1 MLKMIRDEFGDVISH
16 VEAARII
23 QEAFPQAA
31 KKHVKGRVVY
41 AGINLRPPSL
51 STTSTCTQEQSL
63 SVQLAKEQE
72 KSRALVIQVQQLQDE
87 LQRVQ
92 TQQSPVCT
100 EPAAEMYTAE
110 MTQLQHSVQLAL
122 HGPDTMERFSS
133 FTMESVV
140 QEISLQAP
148 QLYQLFHRVGK
159 SQRNRHPE
167 TEGYTVEE
175 IKAVMSLCTLL
186 NASTSRARG
195 VQLLMGLGLIARGT
209 HKQVYILPT

>member
-1 MLKMIRDEFGDVISH
+1 MIRDEFGDVTNH

-23 QEAFPQAA
+23 QEDFPQAV

-41 AGINLRPPSL
+41 AGINLCPPSL
-51 STTSTCTQEQSL
+51 STTSMCTQGQSL

-72 KSRALVIQVQQLQDE
+72 KSRALVNQVQQLQDE

-122 HGPDTMERFSS
+122 HGPDTME
-133 FTMESVV
+133 SVV

-175 IKAVMSLCTLL
+175 
-186 NASTSRARG
+186 RR
-195 VQLLMGLGLIARGT
+195 
-209 HKQVYILPT
+209 